1 MIMADVFKILFP
13 VVGTLM
19 SFVCFCLLFEGMVP
33 AAVNRC
39 RGVYETRPVRALFLG
54 LALAGPGMFL
64 GIAFLKNVPAPVGQ
78 FLGFSVIFF
87 LVSMGILGS
96 AGLSSMIGT
105 RLHTPDDEGQP
116 WRRVLRG
123 GTVLAITFLFPLVGW
138 FLVMPLTL
146 ASGLGAAVISMWQ
159 RRSSGSIPSDAN
171 IGIAGA

>member
-13 VVGTLM
+13 VIGTLM
-19 SFVCFCLLFEGMVP
+19 SYVCFCLLFEGVVP

-54 LALAGPGMFL
+54 LALAGPGML
-64 GIAFLKNVPAPVGQ
+64 MGIAMLNAGTPVGQ

-87 LVSMGILGS
+87 LISLGILGS

-105 RLHTPDDEGQP
+105 RLHTPNDERQP

-123 GTVLAITFLFPLVGW
+123 GVVLAITFLFPLVGW

-146 ASGLGAAVISMWQ
+146 VSGLGAAVISMWQ
-159 RRSSGSIPSDAN
+159 RRSSGPIPAEAN
-171 IGIAGA
+171 IGVAGA